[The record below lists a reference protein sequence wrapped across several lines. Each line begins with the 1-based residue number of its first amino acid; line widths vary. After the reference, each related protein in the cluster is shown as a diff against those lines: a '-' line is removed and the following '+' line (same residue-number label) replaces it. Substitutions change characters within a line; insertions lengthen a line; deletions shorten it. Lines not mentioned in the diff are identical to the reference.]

1 MLPYFVYMHK
11 IIDYERV
18 IEKGMDWE
26 VVEKERKNEK
36 VRIRATLGEPQR
48 ISWASRVLGPSLR
61 LCSFFLVLSPVGVG
75 PLWDRALNQP
85 PPHLFPL
92 GNTLPPP

>member
-48 ISWASRVLGPSLR
+48 ISWASRVQALLFFPGLISSR
-61 LCSFFLVLSPVGVG
+61 SGSFVGQSP
-75 PLWDRALNQP
+75 
-85 PPHLFPL
+85 
-92 GNTLPPP
+92 

>member
-48 ISWASRVLGPSLR
+48 IS
-61 LCSFFLVLSPVGVG
+61 
-75 PLWDRALNQP
+75 
-85 PPHLFPL
+85 
-92 GNTLPPP
+92 